1 MKNIGNASTS
11 SLAELKKFWQE
22 QVDGAELSSQK
33 LQQYQQSLEAV
44 VNEEQKRVSQRAQTT
59 LGKVQTGTFDGTI
72 SQTKEAIKLLEQ
84 YKQQLKTSDTKGI
97 KDVESAINSLNEK
110 LKQSSA
116 QFSTMDEALLKA
128 DEVGMGT
135 FDGTYEDLEKLKK
148 SLEEYKKSLEVSD
161 TKGLKKIQV
170 ALDVIDKK
178 QKGALLSAKELD
190 DIILNL
196 KAAPLED
203 LQKAA
208 SQLQQELSEAERDT
222 REYMET
228 SMNLRRVNEQINE
241 VKRSWQ
247 EHDNQIVA
255 TIKRLTS
262 YVLVYA
268 GFNEVVGRIKQLYQ
282 ANLQLSDSLADIEKT
297 TGLSTESV
305 AELSREIDSIDT
317 RTAQQEL
324 HDLAYEAGKLGIS
337 AKEDVLGFVKAGN
350 QLLVALGEDLAVPKR
365 SVS

>member
-1 MKNIGNASTS
+1 M
-11 SLAELKKFWQE
+11 
-22 QVDGAELSSQK
+22 
-33 LQQYQQSLEAV
+33 
-44 VNEEQKRVSQRAQTT
+44 
-59 LGKVQTGTFDGTI
+59 
-72 SQTKEAIKLLEQ
+72 
-84 YKQQLKTSDTKGI
+84 
-97 KDVESAINSLNEK
+97 
-110 LKQSSA
+110 
-116 QFSTMDEALLKA
+116 
-128 DEVGMGT
+128 
-135 FDGTYEDLEKLKK
+135 
-148 SLEEYKKSLEVSD
+148 
-161 TKGLKKIQV
+161 KKIED
-170 ALDVIDKK
+170 ALSTIEKK
-178 QKGALLSAKELD
+178 QKNSVLSAEELNKV
-190 DIILNL
+190 ILTL
-196 KAAPLED
+196 KTAPLED

-208 SQLQQELSEAERDT
+208 AQLQEELSKTERDA
-222 REYMET
+222 EKYVET

-350 QLLVALGEDLAVPKR
+350 QLLVALGEDLGGAEAVRQLMKVNAILGETQKLGVEKPCSPPVLLSTKYLR
-365 SVS
+365 PAVLLPVRLSM